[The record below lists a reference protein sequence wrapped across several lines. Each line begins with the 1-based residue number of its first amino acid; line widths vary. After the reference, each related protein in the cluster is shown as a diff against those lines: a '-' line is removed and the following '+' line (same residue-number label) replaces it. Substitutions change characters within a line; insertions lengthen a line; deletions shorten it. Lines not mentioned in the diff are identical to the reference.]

1 MANSQESFGQIIRT
15 FRKKRKMT
23 QKMLAEDICSQSVL
37 SRIENNEE
45 LPNVLVMH
53 QICQRLGVTLDQ
65 VMMLHAEEIN
75 RTNQVFA
82 QMESHFVHKEYQ
94 ELLTKLQD
102 KTIMDYL
109 YLDADM
115 QMYYYFLGSC
125 EYFLFQDYEAA
136 IESLKKGLSYS
147 YQQDKIN
154 ISVMEI
160 RLLSCM
166 GRVYNDMQQLEE
178 ARFHLEK
185 SYHGVQVLPAER
197 MTTTLTKVFYNYA
210 VFLAKQEEFTTAL
223 KILEE
228 GIDLAREKN
237 SFYFLE
243 ELFELKGHVF
253 VALDNQQAADESFA
267 LYQAVVDIRN
277 SSRNGVDLS

>member
-1 MANSQESFGQIIRT
+1 
-15 FRKKRKMT
+15 
-23 QKMLAEDICSQSVL
+23 
-37 SRIENNEE
+37 
-45 LPNVLVMH
+45 
-53 QICQRLGVTLDQ
+53 
-65 VMMLHAEEIN
+65 
-75 RTNQVFA
+75 
-82 QMESHFVHKEYQ
+82 
-94 ELLTKLQD
+94 
-102 KTIMDYL
+102 MDYL

-223 KILEE
+223 QILEE

>member
-1 MANSQESFGQIIRT
+1 MEYTQESFGQIIRT

-75 RTNQVFA
+75 RTNQEFA
-82 QMESHFVHKEYQ
+82 QMENLFVHQEYQ
-94 ELLTKLQD
+94 QLLTKLQN
-102 KTIMDYL
+102 KSMMDYL

-125 EYFLFQDYEAA
+125 EYFLFQDYETA
-136 IESLKKGLSYS
+136 IEELKKGLSYS
-147 YQQDKIN
+147 YQQDKQN
-154 ISVMEI
+154 VSVMEI
-160 RLLSCM
+160 RLLSCL
-166 GRVYNDMQQLEE
+166 GRVYSDMLQVED
-178 ARFHLEK
+178 ARFYLEK
-185 SYHGVQVLPAER
+185 SYQGLQLLPEER
-197 MTTTLTKVFYNYA
+197 LTTTLTKVFYNYA
-210 VFLAKQEEFTTAL
+210 VFLAKQREYKLAL
-223 KILEE
+223 EIIEE
-228 GIDLAREKN
+228 GISLARDKN

-243 ELFELKGHVF
+243 ELFELKGHVL
-253 VALDNQQAADESFA
+253 VSLDQQQAADESFA
-267 LYQAVVDIRN
+267 LYQAVVDIRK
-277 SSRNGVDLS
+277 SS

>member
-1 MANSQESFGQIIRT
+1 
-15 FRKKRKMT
+15 
-23 QKMLAEDICSQSVL
+23 
-37 SRIENNEE
+37 
-45 LPNVLVMH
+45 MH

-210 VFLAKQEEFTTAL
+210 VFLAKQRRIHHCFT
-223 KILEE
+223 
-228 GIDLAREKN
+228 N
-237 SFYFLE
+237 SRRRYRSCQRKEQFL
-243 ELFELKGHVF
+243 FF
-253 VALDNQQAADESFA
+253 RR
-267 LYQAVVDIRN
+267 II
-277 SSRNGVDLS
+277 